1 MTMTAFNPATTAA
14 ALKRFAEANMRPSL
28 RQQISSPEVWS
39 VIEEMARQGFTVK
52 MIARGLKAVGIDGAE
67 LTCMN
72 YISTIR
78 KEKEIAEEG
87 AAA

>member
-1 MTMTAFNPATTAA
+1 MTIIAFNPATAAA

-39 VIEEMARQGFTVK
+39 VVEEMARQGFSHKT
-52 MIARGLKAVGIDGAE
+52 IARGLNAAGIEIAE
-67 LTCMN
+67 ATCLN

-78 KEKEIAEEG
+78 KKKEIAEG
-87 AAA
+87 AQA